1 MSDVDGLVKVF
12 QWLRNDVGLTAEK
25 LELTDGRDL
34 LDLLTPTGSGEVGLH
49 VLDELIGKMLDR
61 SQAWAMRDV
70 AGVKVKK
77 HLIPRA
83 VRVALA
89 VGSDDEGAPLKDHG
103 ILTARRDW
111 ACQDSESAYFMDADP
126 MTHKRYEDR
135 GFRILAR
142 LVIAH
147 AENASLSDAA
157 DRELARA
164 NQAVPFTPADLIDV
178 NAAPS
183 SVASPPGDEAD
194 QASTDEEQPNHDDAP
209 EPVEP
214 AEQAPA
220 GRRAK
225 MRAFYYQYL
234 TTATPGSV
242 KPMSRTEKVIFSGIA
257 VTIVTLSVL
266 MLIGIVPTSLYHHSS
281 STSTQPGTALV
292 SPNESNDTTWVW
304 GPDRTFYTMKNPAHS
319 PVINSISD
327 LPDYG
332 NEQDFF
338 ICWDLTDPNANNGER
353 GNLLAAVDQH
363 TYRCQLL
370 YDNAAAPGFD
380 HLPSPSQAVNPMA
393 MLQNT
398 RARVQFPDRSTK
410 NAELWGFVTA
420 TNTYPNEVHD
430 SVIFTSTKP
439 VTLTYVSGSAR
450 LLIGGGVTPNGGAQ
464 LTDDAALIGDGAL
477 VGDHQD
483 GFVDQNPGYI
493 QFEVTVTLG

>member
-1 MSDVDGLVKVF
+1 MESREDVWRSIREVRKS
-12 QWLRNDVGLTAEK
+12 RVGLTTEEIGKYGA
-25 LELTDGRDL
+25 LLAVLGTDNPEEGVARLSAAVERLMNTEEERDL
-34 LDLLTPTGSGEVGLH
+34 LDARSLRAALG
-49 VLDELIGKMLDR
+49 IGM
-61 SQAWAMRDV
+61 Q
-70 AGVKVKK
+70 
-77 HLIPRA
+77 
-83 VRVALA
+83 
-89 VGSDDEGAPLKDHG
+89 PLKNV
-103 ILTARRDW
+103 TARREGARKQGLFYGSDR
-111 ACQDSESAYFMDADP
+111 AQFDA
-126 MTHKRYEDR
+126 EDR
-135 GFRILAR
+135 AINR
-142 LVIAH
+142 LTDLLI
-147 AENASLSDAA
+147 EEAA
-157 DRELARA
+157 QRTRVAGDLYQEGGTRELARS
-164 NQAVPFTPADLIDV
+164 NGAVD
-178 NAAPS
+178 
-183 SVASPPGDEAD
+183 
-194 QASTDEEQPNHDDAP
+194 HDDAP
-209 EPVEP
+209 EPVDP
-214 AEQAPA
+214 GDQAPA

-242 KPMSRTEKVIFSGIA
+242 KPMSRTEKVVFSGIA

-266 MLIGIVPTSLYHHSS
+266 MLIGIVPTSLHHHSS

-292 SPNESNDTTWVW
+292 SPKESNETTWSW
-304 GPDRTFYTMKNPAHS
+304 GPSRTFYTMENPAHW

-338 ICWDLTDPNANNGER
+338 ICWDLTDPNANGGER
-353 GNLLAAVDQH
+353 GNLLTAEDQH

-370 YDNAAAPGFD
+370 YDNGAAPGFD

-398 RARVQFPDRSTK
+398 RALVQFPERSTK
-410 NAELWGFVTA
+410 NAELQGIVTA
-420 TNTYPNEVHD
+420 TNTYPTEVYD

-439 VTLTYVSGSAR
+439 VTLTYVTGSAR
-450 LLIGGGVTPNGGAQ
+450 LLIGGGITPNGGAP